1 MPLILGTN
9 SIKDTGYD
17 VANSLRFDDGSS
29 DRLRRTPS
37 SAGNRRTFTFS
48 TWVKRS
54 ALGSSNRSLIC
65 ATVDDANKTM
75 LRFTDS
81 DQLRFVKFTTSSV
94 TNQLTTNAVFR
105 DVSAWY
111 HIVIAVDTTN
121 STAGDRLRLYV
132 NGSEITSFSAETQPS
147 LNFDYD
153 INNTEEH
160 NIGYGTDVS
169 NHLFDG
175 YMAETIFIDGQQ
187 LAPTLFGE
195 FDEDSPTIWKPKDV
209 SGLTFG
215 TNGFHLDFENASS
228 LGADVSGNSNNFTVN
243 NLTSI
248 DQSTDTCTNNFATF
262 NYLQSAL
269 NGNTTTQTFSEGNLQ
284 VVTPNTNYSKF
295 GGASTIGASQGK
307 WYAEIRVSASGGTYP
322 TYQSIGITGDPS
334 HNANTTN
341 AYIGGQSF
349 SAGYYNQGGLIQV
362 NNSTVFTYGTTES
375 VPYDVMIAMDLD
387 NNKVYFGIDG
397 TWVNSGD
404 PAGGTGGFTIPASS
418 TVPTGNYFFATYSA
432 SSFMTSTYQANFG
445 NPPYSISSGNSD
457 ANGYG
462 NFEYSVPSG
471 FYSINTKNLAEFG

>member
-1 MPLILGTN
+1 MSLLIPGTN
-9 SIKDTGYD
+9 SIKDTGYN

-54 ALGSSNRSLIC
+54 ALGSSNRTLIC

-105 DVSAWY
+105 DVSAWS

-175 YMAETIFIDGQQ
+175 YMAETVLIDGQQ
-187 LAPTLFGE
+187 LAPTSFGE
-195 FDEDSPTIWKPKDV
+195 FDEDSPNIWKPIDV

-248 DQSTDTCTNNFATF
+248 DQSTDTCTNNFLT
-262 NYLQSAL
+262 L
-269 NGNTTTQTFSEGNLQ
+269 NPLDMTESTGRTFSEGNLTYTSDSSNASSARGTFG
-284 VVTPNTNYSKF
+284 VNT
-295 GGASTIGASQGK
+295 GK
-307 WYAEIRVSASGGTYP
+307 WYYEVKIVSQSGSASSGGKFGTFGFTDIAEYSSP
-322 TYQSIGITGDPS
+322 ATNGLTIISDSRLRGQGSTSGSSGSAIWGVGDILMF
-334 HNANTTN
+334 A
-341 AYIGGQSF
+341 
-349 SAGYYNQGGLIQV
+349 L
-362 NNSTVFTYGTTES
+362 
-375 VPYDVMIAMDLD
+375 DLD
-387 NNKVYFGIDG
+387 NQNLYMGKNGSWRASDGDFDDSSPSSAIFSSIDTTKFWTPFGQKNVSADN
-397 TWVNSGD
+397 TLS
-404 PAGGTGGFTIPASS
+404 
-418 TVPTGNYFFATYSA
+418 YS
-432 SSFMTSTYQANFG
+432 MNFG
-445 NPPYSISSGNSD
+445 SPSFSISSGNAD
-457 ANGYG
+457 GNGHG
-462 NFEYSVPSG
+462 NFEYAVPSG
-471 FYSINTKNLAEFG
+471 YFSLCTKNLAESG

>member
-187 LAPTLFGE
+187 LAPTSFGE

-228 LGADVSGNSNNFTVN
+228 LGADVS
-243 NLTSI
+243 
-248 DQSTDTCTNNFATF
+248 
-262 NYLQSAL
+262 
-269 NGNTTTQTFSEGNLQ
+269 
-284 VVTPNTNYSKF
+284 
-295 GGASTIGASQGK
+295 GK

>member
-1 MPLILGTN
+1 MSLLIPGTN
-9 SIKDTGYD
+9 SIKDTGYN

-54 ALGSSNRSLIC
+54 ALGSSNRTLIC

-105 DVSAWY
+105 DVSAWS

-175 YMAETIFIDGQQ
+175 YMAETVLIDGQQ
-187 LAPTLFGE
+187 LAPTSFGE
-195 FDEDSPTIWKPKDV
+195 FDEDSPNIWKPIDV

-248 DQSTDTCTNNFATF
+248 DQSTDTCTNNFLT
-262 NYLQSAL
+262 L
-269 NGNTTTQTFSEGNLQ
+269 NPLDMTESTGRTFSEGNLTYTSDSSNASSARGTFG
-284 VVTPNTNYSKF
+284 VNT
-295 GGASTIGASQGK
+295 GK
-307 WYAEIRVSASGGTYP
+307 WYYEVKIVSQSGSASSNGKFGTFGFTDIAEYSDP
-322 TYQSIGITGDPS
+322 ATNGLNIISDGRLRGQGSTG
-334 HNANTTN
+334 
-341 AYIGGQSF
+341 
-349 SAGYYNQGGLIQV
+349 
-362 NNSTVFTYGTTES
+362 S
-375 VPYDVMIAMDLD
+375 VVGSPPLWGVGDILMFALDLD
-387 NNKVYFGIDG
+387 NQNLYMGKNGSWRASDGDFDDSSPSSAIFSSIDTTKFWTPFGQKNVSADN
-397 TWVNSGD
+397 TLS
-404 PAGGTGGFTIPASS
+404 
-418 TVPTGNYFFATYSA
+418 YS
-432 SSFMTSTYQANFG
+432 MNFG
-445 NPPYSISSGNSD
+445 SPSFSISSGNAD
-457 ANGYG
+457 GNGHG
-462 NFEYSVPSG
+462 NFEYAVPSG
-471 FYSINTKNLAEFG
+471 YFSLCTKNLAESG